1 MDTFKNK
8 RFGSFNYTSRY
19 TGIAYYYDS
28 EAQKDVYGIVKPMQK
43 GTSWIAHKLKQE
55 DSLDSLALK
64 YYNNPTFWWVIAF
77 FNNINDPFIKLNEH
91 FDIIRIP
98 NISSIVFGD
107 LR

>member
-8 RFGSFNYTSRY
+8 RYGSFNYTCRY

-91 FDIIRIP
+91 FDIIKIP